1 MHIVEKP
8 PTPPLTTAQFAAI
21 EFKAA
26 TAFAQMSK
34 EARQRIAQMAATQV
48 YEMAQ
53 MAIEIVAQGKAQL
66 IEKVQADPDLF
77 DTMIG
82 PFNDARERARQLLD
96 VIADAQCRLLVALA
110 VVEGDDSNPPDGD
123 NGEPAAA

>member
-1 MHIVEKP
+1 MRVIN
-8 PTPPLTTAQFAAI
+8 TPSTPATAAQLAAL

-34 EARQRIAQMAATQV
+34 AEQRRVAHAAANAVYRTAQI
-48 YEMAQ
+48 
-53 MAIEIVAQGKAQL
+53 AIEIVACSKAEL

-96 VIADAQCRLLVALA
+96 VIADAQCRLVVALA
-110 VVEGDDSNPPDGD
+110 AVEGDDPDSPSDGD
-123 NGEPAAA
+123 DGEPAAA